1 MNNNIRTLRGYLT
14 DTDVHRIVVDDGRP
28 NHGYKVLDFR
38 VWVEGTGADGVS
50 AVLGTQYD
58 MLPGM
63 RADDNRQI
71 AWAGNTWSST
81 GTPTTGSFS
90 VIDPDHVII
99 TDLYIQGLN
108 ANIDPCNYLIIV
120 QPITMTDDEA
130 ILRLI
135 KERSQDD
142 IR

>member
-1 MNNNIRTLRGYLT
+1 MNSIRTLRGRLT
-14 DTDVHRIVVDDGRP
+14 STDIRRIVVDDGRT
-28 NHGYKVLDFR
+28 NHGYQIVGFY
-38 VWVEGTGADGVS
+38 VWCDPAAADGVF
-50 AVLGTQYD
+50 ATLGTQYD
-58 MLPGM
+58 MLSGA

-81 GTPTTGSFS
+81 STTPTTGLWN
-90 VIDPDHVII
+90 VVDPDHVVI
-99 TDLYIQGLN
+99 TDLYIQAIN
-108 ANIDPCNYLIIV
+108 SEATNYLIEV
-120 QPITMTDDEA
+120 RPITMTDDEA

>member
-14 DTDVHRIVVDDGRP
+14 DNNIRRIVVDDGRP
-28 NHGYKVLDFR
+28 NHGYKVIDFR
-38 VWVEGTGADGVS
+38 VWTSGASADGVF
-50 AVLGTQYD
+50 ATLGTQSD
-58 MLPGM
+58 MLPAA

-71 AWAGNTWSST
+71 AWAGNTWSSS
-81 GTPTTGSFS
+81 GTPTTGIWA
-90 VIDPDHVII
+90 VVDPDHIII
-99 TDLYIQGLN
+99 TDLYIQATT
-108 ANIDPCNYLIIV
+108 ANNDPTNYLIVV

-142 IR
+142 LK